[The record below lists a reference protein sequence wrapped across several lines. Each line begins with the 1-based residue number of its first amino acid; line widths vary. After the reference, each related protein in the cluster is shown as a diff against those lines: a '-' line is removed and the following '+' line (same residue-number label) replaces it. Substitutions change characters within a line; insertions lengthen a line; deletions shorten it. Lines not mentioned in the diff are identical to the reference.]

1 MAMYTVKFNDPN
13 PVGDVDAYWINL
25 YGADDSLVKTN
36 TFTAPATPSTPAR
49 SFSFIAAI
57 PTELPLK
64 ITIEPVKNGAPGP
77 MTTYIAPTAPGLPVS
92 EVTVTV
98 S

>member
-13 PVGDVDAYWINL
+13 PVGEVDAYWINL
-25 YGADDSLVKTN
+25 YDALDSLVKTN
-36 TFTAPATPSTPAR
+36 TFTAPASPATPAR

-57 PTELPLK
+57 PTVLPLK

-77 MTTYIAPTAPGLPVS
+77 MTTYIAPTAPGQA
-92 EVTVTV
+92 VTDITV
-98 S
+98 SVA